1 MRGTISVPYQC
12 PIFGVERDF
21 TLFTTAAAAAA
32 TTAAVAIRPHPT
44 TTTTTTTTTT
54 SSLGVTTHC
63 GFVFTAL

>member
-12 PIFGVERDF
+12 PILGVERDF
-21 TLFTTAAAAAA
+21 TLFTTTA
-32 TTAAVAIRPHPT
+32 TTTTTTAVAIRPHPT
-44 TTTTTTTTTT
+44 TTTTTTTA